1 MRHHYST
8 KEAADILGYSP
19 ETLRHWRMGR
29 KIWEPGLGPR
39 FTCVNGRVFY
49 SSAALDLWMRIY
61 ADSYG
66 DDRTQADG
74 GVAGF

>member
-1 MRHHYST
+1 MRQHYST

-29 KIWEPGLGPR
+29 KVWEPGLGPR
-39 FTCVNGRVFY
+39 FSSVNGRIFY
-49 SSAALDLWMRIY
+49 SPAALDIWMRAY

-66 DDRTQADG
+66 LDRPQAADEL
-74 GVAGF
+74 AAF